1 MRQDGGPLSGWRGH
15 ALGALFLAATAAA
28 ALFPLLSGARSFL
41 HWDLFYEHVPIWSAV
56 QRALLSGESPFWLD
70 GAYAGNPLLYTQEAP
85 LLYPLTAPLLL
96 SGLAAHRAA
105 DLFTLLHFLLAGVFA
120 YALVWDVTRGRVA
133 ALVAG
138 TAWML
143 SARTVQSAIWP
154 NAVAVAAL
162 LPLLVLGLLRIG
174 RGRRRSGIIL
184 AALGGGLMLLAA
196 RPHSVI
202 GAAPLLL
209 AVSAFAVAS
218 APRRAVALRDTAL
231 AALLAAGLGAPSV
244 LPTAILHSEMDR
256 SSGLSAEERNVDAL
270 RAGGDLDLVF
280 LPRDGRDRFPEAA
293 CYPGLAAGLLFA
305 AGLLLAAR
313 GPSPDRP
320 LLLALATGGAVGL
333 AFAFG
338 DAGPYRLLSWMPVL
352 RDLHV
357 PARYL
362 VSWAFAVSIGA
373 GLAASA
379 LAARGRLGAA
389 SALAALVVLAP
400 DLVLHTLRAVPAADS
415 AHYRAVPPLATR
427 LRSEPPD
434 GTGFPRRFWTTRVG
448 LPDRLDPKVTP
459 GWAASVE
466 PLSGALGQ
474 TWGLEGLEGRGPSL
488 LRIRRL
494 LDAFSSSA
502 PGVAAV
508 SRIVSEV
515 PALPFEAE
523 GVPGPI
529 SWSVPNPR
537 DRAWLVPAALVV
549 PEGRAL
555 PVALA
560 PGFDAGSAVVLERAE
575 PRPGADWKGA
585 RGTVRL
591 AVREGAFLSLELSAP
606 GPGWLVLADAFEEG
620 WSATLDGL
628 DAAVYPANG
637 AFRAVAVPEGS
648 HRLDFRYEPRGLRE
662 GLLLAAASLLG
673 LFLGYRR
680 LPAD

>member
-15 ALGALFLAATAAA
+15 AVSALFLAGSAAVA
-28 ALFPLLSGARSFL
+28 FLPILSGARSFL
-41 HWDLFYEHVPIWSAV
+41 NWDLFYEHVPIWATV

-96 SGLAAHRAA
+96 SGLPAYRAA
-105 DLFTLLHFLLAGVFA
+105 DLFTLFHVLIAGVLA
-120 YALVWDVTRGRVA
+120 YALVQDVTRRRVA

-174 RGRRRSGIIL
+174 RGQRRSGIFL
-184 AALGGGLMLLAA
+184 AAAGGGLMLLAA
-196 RPHSVI
+196 RPHSVV

-209 AVSAFAVAS
+209 AISTFAIAS

-244 LPTAILHSEMDR
+244 LPTAILHPEMDR

-270 RAGGDLDLVF
+270 RPGGDLDLVF

-313 GPSPDRP
+313 GPSPERP
-320 LLLALATGGAVGL
+320 LLLALAAGGALGL

-338 DAGPYRLLSWMPVL
+338 DAGPYRLFSWLPVL

-379 LAARGRLGAA
+379 LASRGRLGAV
-389 SALAALVVLAP
+389 SALAGLVLLAP
-400 DLVLHTLRAVPAADS
+400 DLVLHARRAAPAVDS
-415 AHYRAVPPLATR
+415 AHYRAVPPLASR
-427 LRSEPPD
+427 LLSEPSD
-434 GTGFPRRFWTTRVG
+434 GTGFPRRFWTTGVG
-448 LPDRLDPKVTP
+448 LPDRLDARVTP
-459 GWAASVE
+459 GWAGSVE
-466 PLSGALGQ
+466 PLSGGLGQ

-494 LDAFSSSA
+494 LDAFASTA
-502 PGVAAV
+502 PSVAAV
-508 SRIVSEV
+508 SRVISEIPV
-515 PALPFEAE
+515 LPFEAE
-523 GVPGPI
+523 GAPGPP
-529 SWSVPNPR
+529 SWRVPNPR

-549 PEGRAL
+549 PEGRSL
-555 PVALA
+555 SVALS
-560 PGFDAGSAVVLERAE
+560 PGFDVTSAVVLERAA
-575 PRPGADWKGA
+575 RGGSADWKGA
-585 RGTVRL
+585 RGAVRL
-591 AVREGAFLSLELSAP
+591 VERRGGTLSLELAAP

-620 WSATLDGL
+620 WSATLDGR
-628 DAAVYPANG
+628 AVPVYPANG
-637 AFRAVAVPEGS
+637 AFRAVPVPGGS
-648 HRLDFRYEPRGLRE
+648 HRLDFLYEPRGLRE
-662 GLLLAAASLLG
+662 GLLLATVSLLV
-673 LFLGYRR
+673 LFLLSRR
-680 LPAD
+680 LPGP